1 MVPDR
6 SIYFLAS
13 ADQLRRALT
22 SEPHTTTMSSS
33 STNNIFAD
41 LLTNTRRPSHFSLLD
56 SDSDSDNDL
65 STLPFPQPLSRD
77 LFSALDFS
85 TESFLLTHSQFRTL
99 EDLRAELREWVD
111 KLENEMEGLI
121 EMDWQGYLTLGRG
134 LTGGE
139 QYVKDAEKRIK
150 YVEREITVVSLS

>member
-1 MVPDR
+1 
-6 SIYFLAS
+6 
-13 ADQLRRALT
+13 LRRALT

-77 LFSALDFS
+77 LFSTPDFS

-139 QYVKDAEKRIK
+139 Q
-150 YVEREITVVSLS
+150 